1 MPTVFNSALAPYP
14 ALGSRLR
21 RLPRTATSSCLRRL
35 GHPSARTSSALA
47 SPCSCLRQ
55 LGHVSART
63 SSALASPCSCLRQL
77 GHVSAR
83 TSSALASPCSCLRQL
98 GHVSARTSIQHSLGH
113 VAIGLFQIV
122 VSTDVEP
129 VLANQVSSD
138 DLAPAHERPNHFRG
152 VEVLPCR
159 DQVDGQR
166 VEHID

>member
-83 TSSALASPCSCLRQL
+83 TS
-98 GHVSARTSIQHSLGH
+98 IQHSLGH

-138 DLAPAHERPNHFRG
+138 DLAPVHQ
-152 VEVLPCR
+152 L
-159 DQVDGQR
+159 
-166 VEHID
+166 

>member
-21 RLPRTATSSCLRRL
+21 RLPRTATSSCLRQL

-98 GHVSARTSIQHSLGH
+98 GHVSVRTSIQHSLGH
-113 VAIGLFQIV
+113 VAIG
-122 VSTDVEP
+122 
-129 VLANQVSSD
+129 
-138 DLAPAHERPNHFRG
+138 
-152 VEVLPCR
+152 
-159 DQVDGQR
+159 
-166 VEHID
+166 

>member
-21 RLPRTATSSCLRRL
+21 RLPRTATSSCLR
-35 GHPSARTSSALA
+35 
-47 SPCSCLRQ
+47 Q
-55 LGHVSART
+55 LGHA
-63 SSALASPCSCLRQL
+63 
-77 GHVSAR
+77 
-83 TSSALASPCSCLRQL
+83 
-98 GHVSARTSIQHSLGH
+98 SARTSIQHSLGH

-138 DLAPAHERPNHFRG
+138 DLAPVHQRPNHFRG
-152 VEVLPCR
+152 VAVLPRR

-166 VEHID
+166 VEHI

>member
-83 TSSALASPCSCLRQL
+83 TS
-98 GHVSARTSIQHSLGH
+98 IQHSLGH

-138 DLAPAHERPNHFRG
+138 DLAPVHQRPNHFRG
-152 VEVLPCR
+152 VEVLPRR

-166 VEHID
+166 VEHIDPRIDRELLPRLL